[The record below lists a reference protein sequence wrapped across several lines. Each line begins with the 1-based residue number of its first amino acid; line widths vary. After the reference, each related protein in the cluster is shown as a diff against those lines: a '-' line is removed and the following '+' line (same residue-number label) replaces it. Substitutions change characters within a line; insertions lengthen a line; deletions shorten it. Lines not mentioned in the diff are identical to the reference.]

1 MTGNENTFR
10 STSCVCV
17 CVWGGMGA
25 WASEWVD
32 GWAARG
38 RKGGEQSTIY
48 LNLTII
54 IGENKKYIVSK
65 VWK

>member
-1 MTGNENTFR
+1 M
-10 STSCVCV
+10 CVCV
-17 CVWGGMGA
+17 GGMGA